1 MTHSSSHLK
10 GRPLLAQVAAARGP
24 GTWYQPPG
32 GGTRRGEDRSQGRG
46 PGPIG
51 RSASHMCRPV
61 FALVGSGQPRS
72 PSSPGSLG
80 CVGAALPVGPRD
92 RPRPCLSPWGEDG
105 GCRFKEALP
114 ESAQQQV
121 C

>member
-1 MTHSSSHLK
+1 MVPAP
-10 GRPLLAQVAAARGP
+10 RC
-24 GTWYQPPG
+24 
-32 GGTRRGEDRSQGRG
+32 GTRRGKTGVGEGVRG
-46 PGPIG
+46 PQDRLPATCAGL
-51 RSASHMCRPV
+51 